1 MHRLSFRQEGDRR
14 GWWFDSLRRMF
25 ESFVHKVKVVLTDEI
40 LRTRILFVLGALVV
54 FRLLAAIPVPGVS
67 ASALESFLS
76 GNQFF
81 GLLNIFSGGGFSNLS
96 IVMLGVGPYI
106 TASIVMQLLT
116 ILVPALKEMYQ
127 EEGDSG
133 RQRFAQYSRYL
144 TIPLAFIQAFAFLL
158 LLQQN
163 GIVPGLTLFQLTVNI
178 FVVAAGSILLMWLGE
193 LISEFGVGNGVSLL
207 IFAGIVSRIPSDL
220 SKLVFSFDVS
230 QLPAYLGFAAAAIV
244 IMAGVVFI
252 TEAERP
258 IPVTYARRVRGNR
271 VLGGISTYLPLRVNQ
286 AGVIP
291 IIFALSFLL
300 FPQMIA
306 TFLSHAS
313 ISWLAAAGSAVVSA
327 LANQWVYG
335 GLYFFF
341 VVVFTYFYTAITFE
355 PHQIAKNLQ
364 KNGAFIPGVRPGAT
378 TSDYLGNIITR
389 ITLVGALFLGVLAVL
404 PIVLQGLTGITAVTI
419 GGTALLIAVSVVL
432 DLVKKIDAQ
441 TSIRE
446 Y

>member
-1 MHRLSFRQEGDRR
+1 M
-14 GWWFDSLRRMF
+14 W
-25 ESFVHKVKVVLTDEI
+25 ESFLRKVKLVVEDET
-40 LRTRILFVLGALVV
+40 LRARILFVLGALVI
-54 FRLLAAIPVPGVS
+54 FRLLAAIPIPGVD
-67 ASALESFLS
+67 AIQLEAFLS

-106 TASIVMQLLT
+106 TASIVMQLMT
-116 ILVPALKEMYQ
+116 ILIPRLKEMYQ
-127 EEGDSG
+127 EEGDAG
-133 RQRFAQYSRYL
+133 RQRFSQYSRYL
-144 TIPLAFIQAFAFLL
+144 TVPLAFMQAFAFIL

-163 GIVPGLTLFQLTVNI
+163 GVVPALSVFQLATNI
-178 FVVAAGSILLMWLGE
+178 CVVAAGSLLLMWIGE
-193 LISEFGVGNGVSLL
+193 LISEFGVGNGVSLI
-207 IFAGIVSRIPSDL
+207 IFAGIVARLPATISQAL
-220 SKLVFSFDVS
+220 FTFDVT
-230 QLPAYLGFAAAAIV
+230 QLPAYIGFVAAALAIT
-244 IMAGVVFI
+244 AGVVFI

-258 IPVTYARRVRGNR
+258 IPVTYARRVRGTK

-300 FPQMIA
+300 IPQMIA
-306 TFLSHAS
+306 TFVARVD
-313 ISWLAAAGSAVVSA
+313 IAWLASAAQGVVNG

-335 GLYFFF
+335 TLYFFLVF
-341 VVVFTYFYTAITFE
+341 IFTYFYTAITFE

-364 KNGAFIPGVRPGAT
+364 KNGAFIPGVRPGGT
-378 TSDYLGNIITR
+378 TSEYLGNIITR
-389 ITLVGALFLGVLAVL
+389 ITLVGALFLGSLAVM
-404 PIVLQGLTGITAVTI
+404 PIVLQGITGITAITI